1 MNRSIF
7 IVAFFAAATAALGA
21 QQASQSNPYEGTS
34 TPPPDDTIITSTT
47 PQPKPPAAH
56 PEIAP
61 QAAPA
66 QSPSQQTPAMR
77 PSDANL
83 APVGNTKYAAMS
95 GDGTDDG
102 IVQVAPPLQQ
112 CGDVAALIHS
122 RSGWR
127 YCASCSAGPR
137 RVGRGDVNSRGVDW
151 RSFER
156 AQREGQPFRS
166 RVASDVVEGGQV
178 LIPAGSEID
187 GTVVGVSTGH
197 FGGHGSLML
206 RPEKVILPNGS
217 SYRLHAVVTDAPDS
231 NTRVGA
237 EGVIGPGS
245 RLKRD
250 GIEYGGVVGGGAI
263 TGAFL
268 GGPAGALAGGIIGAG
283 VVTTHLLVSHPQ
295 ANLDSGTTL
304 MLTLTERMHL
314 VSEGYERQLAQ
325 PASAKI
331 PQPATLPL
339 ALREGV

>member
-102 IVQVAPPLQQ
+102 IVQVAPPLQNVATSQ
-112 CGDVAALIHS
+112 RLYTPDPDGDIVHPAPLGPGELGEGTSIRVELIGDLS
-122 RSGWR
+122 SARSE
-127 YCASCSAGPR
+127 
-137 RVGRGDVNSRGVDW
+137 N
-151 RSFER
+151 
-156 AQREGQPFRS
+156 GQPFRS

-314 VSEGYERQLAQ
+314 VSEG
-325 PASAKI
+325 
-331 PQPATLPL
+331 TN
-339 ALREGV
+339 GN